1 MSAAPADRHRIAA
14 LAAATAVVAAAI
26 GVLLTRGPQ
35 PLPPGPAALLAV
47 PLALVGIGLL
57 MPVRYLCAA
66 VPLGEASWSRLVVT
80 HGLGA
85 LFLSSAWVSI
95 GAGLARFTA
104 FQGNEAD
111 GRFAPPYQDHVP
123 GLLAGG
129 VLLYVL
135 AASIHYT
142 LIAFEASRRAEQQSL
157 EMAVLAREAEIRA
170 LKAQVHPHFLFN
182 SLNSISSLTTS
193 NPAQAREMCILLA
206 EFFRRG
212 LALGDR
218 PSVSLEEE
226 LAVARSYLAIEGLRL
241 GRRLKIVETIDAAS
255 LACFLPPLLLQPL
268 VENAIRHGIA
278 TLVDGGVLQ
287 LGASTDGRT
296 LRLHVENPFD
306 PESPARPGVGLGLS
320 NVRKRLL
327 VRYGEAAGVE
337 AKRTEDQFRVS
348 LVLPAQGPE

>member
-1 MSAAPADRHRIAA
+1 VSTAPADRRRIAA

-26 GVLLTRGPQ
+26 GGLLTRGPESL
-35 PLPPGPAALLAV
+35 PLGPVVLLAV
-47 PLALVGIGLL
+47 PLALAGIGLL
-57 MPVRYLCAA
+57 MPVRYVCRA
-66 VPLGEASWSRLVVT
+66 VPLREASWSRLVVT

-95 GAGLARFTA
+95 GAGLAHFATPD
-104 FQGNEAD
+104 AD
-111 GRFAPPYQDHVP
+111 GRFAIPYQDHVP

-142 LIAFEASRRAEQQSL
+142 LIAVEASRRAEQQSL
-157 EMAVLAREAEIRA
+157 EMSVLAREAELRA

-182 SLNSISSLTTS
+182 SLNSISALTTS

-212 LALGDR
+212 LALGER

-241 GRRLKIVETIDAAS
+241 GRRLRVVETIDPAS
-255 LACFLPPLLLQPL
+255 LACLLPPLLLQPL

-278 TLVDGGVLQ
+278 TLVDGGVLE
-287 LGASTDGRT
+287 LGASTDGHT
-296 LRLHVENPFD
+296 LRLHVLNPFD
-306 PESPARPGVGLGLS
+306 PESPARPGVGLGLA

-327 VRYGEAAGVE
+327 VRYGEAAAVE
-337 AKRTEDQFRVS
+337 ARRTEDRFRVS

>member
-1 MSAAPADRHRIAA
+1 VTEAPADRRRTVA

-26 GVLLTRGPQ
+26 SALLTRGPEA
-35 PLPPGPAALLAV
+35 LSLGPAILLAIPMALVGVGLLLPVRYVCRAV
-47 PLALVGIGLL
+47 PL
-57 MPVRYLCAA
+57 R
-66 VPLGEASWSRLVVT
+66 EASWSRLVVT

-95 GAGLARFTA
+95 GAGLSRFA
-104 FQGNEAD
+104 ALQGAEAD
-111 GRFAPPYQDHVP
+111 GRGATPYQDYVP

-129 VLLYVL
+129 ILLYIL

-142 LIAFEASRRAEQQSL
+142 LIAVAASRRAEQQSL
-157 EMAVLAREAEIRA
+157 ELAVLAREAELRA

-182 SLNSISSLTTS
+182 SLNSISALTTS
-193 NPAQAREMCILLA
+193 NPGQAREMCILLS

-218 PSVSLEEE
+218 ESISLEEE
-226 LAVARSYLAIEGLRL
+226 LAVGRSYLAIEGLRL
-241 GRRLKIVETIDAAS
+241 GRRLKVVETIDPAS

-278 TLVDGGVLQ
+278 TLVEGGVLQ
-287 LGASTDGRT
+287 LGASTDGQT
-296 LRLHVENPFD
+296 LRLQVENPFD
-306 PESPARPGVGLGLS
+306 PESPTRPGVGLGLA

-327 VRYGEAAGVE
+327 VRYGEAATVE
-337 AKRTEDQFRVS
+337 ARRTEDRFQVS
-348 LVLPAQGPE
+348 LALPAQGPE